1 MLKDQNF
8 ACGGGTRH
16 FVEKY
21 FISHICLGLS
31 YRPPPPC
38 YRWSGEYQGY
48 ISPFVPKRLFKNV
61 DQHSFQLYSF
71 WRYPNQMIF
80 LLTPEFSESRHF
92 IERQEI
98 RRTLRALGHEL
109 KGHVNI
115 LLYMN
120 WTLSLL
126 TYVRSLCSSQYC
138 VLCAYI
144 INLMNLKKCN
154 ILEMMITYHVGSH
167 SPTWC
172 STRYNVYMQWKCG
185 HCG

>member
-1 MLKDQNF
+1 MVVVRD
-8 ACGGGTRH
+8 
-16 FVEKY
+16 
-21 FISHICLGLS
+21 ILS
-31 YRPPPPC
+31 KSTLSLIYVWDFHTDPPPC
-38 YRWSGEYQGY
+38 YRWSVEYQGY

-154 ILEMMITYHVGSH
+154 ILEMMTTYHVGSL
-167 SPTWC
+167 SQTWC